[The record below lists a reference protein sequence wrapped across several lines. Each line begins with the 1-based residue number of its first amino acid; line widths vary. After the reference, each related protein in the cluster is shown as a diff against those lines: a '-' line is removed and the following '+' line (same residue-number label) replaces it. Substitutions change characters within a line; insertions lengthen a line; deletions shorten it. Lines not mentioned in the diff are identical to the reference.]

1 MDKRIIR
8 IFIKKDYKFIYFPEY
23 INLKVLLSLVRINY
37 RTIKY
42 E

>member
-8 IFIKKDYKFIYFPEY
+8 IFIKNNWKFIYFPEY
-23 INLKVLLSLVRINY
+23 NDLKVLLSLVRINY
-37 RTIKY
+37 RIIIY